1 MNLLSAAAKVSSLT
15 MVSRITGLVR
25 ETLIARSF
33 GASEWTDAFNVAF
46 RLPNLL
52 RRLFAEGA
60 FSQAFVPILGE
71 ISNRGEKDQTR
82 ALVDAIAT
90 ILFWALCLTVIIG
103 VLAAPILVFIIA
115 AGLKDGAAFETTV
128 FMTRVMFPYIG
139 LISMVSLSAG
149 ILNTFGR
156 FAVPAFT
163 PVLLN
168 LSLIGGAL
176 FIAPVLEQPIYALS
190 IGVMIGG
197 ILQLAIQIP
206 ALMRLGLLPRIGLLP
221 GKIKSAW
228 QNPDAR
234 RVLKLMVPAVF
245 AVSVAQISLIIN
257 TNIASHLQTGSVSWL
272 SYADRLMEFPTA
284 LLGVALGTVLL
295 PSLSKA
301 NAAQDTA
308 QAGEL
313 LIWGLRLTFLLAAP
327 CAIALF
333 AFGTPISAVLYHY
346 GQFNAMDVEMTRQ
359 ALAAYGVGLIGL
371 IMVKILAPGFYSR
384 QDIRTPVKIALLV
397 LLFTQLANIGLVP
410 LFAHAGLAL
419 SVGLGACLNAALLW
433 LGLRRRGALPSAVGW
448 FKYFGQLLVG
458 LLPLSIV
465 LFYGAQA
472 HDWLALQASPLI
484 RIGLLGLWL
493 IAAAVIYFA
502 SLWLIG
508 LRWQNFLRH
517 AK

>member
-15 MVSRITGLVR
+15 MLSRITGLLR

-71 ISNRGEKDQTR
+71 ISNKGDIKQSQILIN
-82 ALVDAIAT
+82 AVAT
-90 ILFWALCLTVIIG
+90 LLFWALLITVLLGVIG
-103 VLAAPILVFIIA
+103 APLLILVIA
-115 AGLKDGAAFETTV
+115 TGFKGGPAYEASV
-128 FMTRVMFPYIG
+128 VMTRIMFPYIG

-156 FAVPAFT
+156 FAIPAFT

-168 LSLIGGAL
+168 LGLIGGAVFL
-176 FIAPVLEQPIYALS
+176 SPHLAEPIYALS
-190 IGVMIGG
+190 IGVMVGG
-197 ILQLAIQIP
+197 VLQLAIQVP
-206 ALMRLGLLPRIGLLP
+206 ALARLGLLPRIGLLP
-221 GKIKSAW
+221 GAIKAAIH
-228 QNPDAR
+228 NPDAR
-234 RVLKLMVPAVF
+234 RVLKLMGPAVF

-257 TNIASHLQTGSVSWL
+257 TNIASRLETGSVSWL

-301 NAAQDTA
+301 NARNDLA

-313 LIWGLRLTFLLAAP
+313 LIWGLQLTLLLAAP
-327 CAIALF
+327 CAITLF
-333 AFGTPISAVLYHY
+333 IFGEPLAAVLYHY
-346 GQFNAMDVEMTRQ
+346 GKFNAMDVLMTQR

-371 IMVKILAPGFYSR
+371 ILVKILAPGFYSR
-384 QDIRTPVKIALLV
+384 QDIRTPVKIGLLV
-397 LLFTQLANIGLVP
+397 LVATQLANLVFVP
-410 LFAHAGLAL
+410 WLGHAGLAL
-419 SVGLGACLNAALLW
+419 SIGVGACLNAALLW
-433 LGLRRRGALPSAVGW
+433 VGLHRRGALPNSAW
-448 FKYFGQLLVG
+448 LKYLGQLLLALIPFSG
-458 LLPLSIV
+458 I
-465 LFYGAQA
+465 LFYASSA
-472 HDWLALQASPLI
+472 HQWLALQETPWI
-484 RIGLLGLWL
+484 RIGLLTSWL
-493 IAAAVIYFA
+493 AASAVIYFGTL
-502 SLWLIG
+502 SLVGI
-508 LRWQNFLRH
+508 RWQKFLRH

>member
-15 MVSRITGLVR
+15 MLSRITGLVR

-71 ISNRGEKDQTR
+71 ISSQGDSSKTQGLIN
-82 ALVDAIAT
+82 AIAT
-90 ILFWALCLTVIIG
+90 LLFWALGLTVLVG
-103 VLAAPILVFIIA
+103 VLGAPILVFVIA
-115 AGLKDGAAFETTV
+115 AGLQGGSAYDATIV
-128 FMTRVMFPYIG
+128 MTQMMFPYIG
-139 LISMVSLSAG
+139 LISLVSLSAG
-149 ILNTFGR
+149 ILNSFGR
-156 FAVPAFT
+156 FAIPAFT

-168 LSLIGGAL
+168 LSLIGGAVL
-176 FIAPVLEQPIYALS
+176 VAPHLEQPIYALS
-190 IGVMIGG
+190 AGVIVGG
-197 ILQLAIQIP
+197 ILQLSIQVP
-206 ALMRLGLLPRIGLLP
+206 ALLKLGLLPRIAIFP
-221 GKIKSAW
+221 KAIIAAW

-234 RVLKLMVPAVF
+234 RVIKLMVPAVF

-301 NAAQDTA
+301 NANQDT
-308 QAGEL
+308 QHAGEL
-313 LIWGLRLTFLLAAP
+313 LVWGLRLTFLLAAP
-327 CAIALF
+327 CALALF
-333 AFGTPISAVLYHY
+333 LFGTPISAVLYHY
-346 GQFNAMDVEMTRQ
+346 GQFNNLDVEMTRQ

-371 IMVKILAPGFYSR
+371 ILVKILAPGFYSR

-397 LLFTQLANIGLVP
+397 LVFTQLANIVLVP
-410 LFAHAGLAL
+410 IFAHAGLAL
-419 SVGLGACLNAALLW
+419 SVGLGACINAGLLW
-433 LGLRRRGALPSAVGW
+433 FGLRKRGALPVSAGW
-448 FKYFGQLLVG
+448 LKYLSQLCVG
-458 LLPLSIV
+458 LLPLGLL
-465 LFYGAQA
+465 LFYGANA
-472 HDWLALQASPLI
+472 HDWLALQENPFM

-493 IAAAVIYFA
+493 MAAAVVYFA
-502 SLWLIG
+502 ALWLVG

>member
-15 MVSRITGLVR
+15 MLSRITGLLR

-71 ISNRGEKDQTR
+71 VSSQGDIKQSQI
-82 ALVDAIAT
+82 LVNAVAT
-90 ILFWALCLTVIIG
+90 LLFWALLLTVLLG
-103 VLAAPILVFIIA
+103 VVGAPLLILAIA
-115 AGLKDGAAFETTV
+115 TGFQGGPAYEASV
-128 FMTRVMFPYIG
+128 VMTRIMFPYIG

-156 FAVPAFT
+156 FAIPAFT

-168 LSLIGGAL
+168 LALIGSAIFL
-176 FIAPVLEQPIYALS
+176 APHLEQPIYALS
-190 IGVMIGG
+190 IGVLLGG
-197 ILQLAIQIP
+197 FLQLAIQVP
-206 ALMRLGLLPRIGLLP
+206 ALSRLGLLPRVGLLP
-221 GKIKSAW
+221 GAIKTAI

-234 RVLKLMVPAVF
+234 RVMKLMGPAVF

-301 NAAQDTA
+301 NAKNDLV

-313 LIWGLRLTFLLAAP
+313 LIWGLRLTFFICSTLRDYSIYFWRASCSSLVSLRKIYSSRRFDDTTRIGRLWCWTHWSHLDQDPSPRVLLAPRYPYASQNW
-327 CAIALF
+327 F
-333 AFGTPISAVLYHY
+333 AGFSSYTIS
-346 GQFNAMDVEMTRQ
+346 QSSFC
-359 ALAAYGVGLIGL
+359 ALA
-371 IMVKILAPGFYSR
+371 
-384 QDIRTPVKIALLV
+384 RTCWISTL
-397 LLFTQLANIGLVP
+397 NWRWR
-410 LFAHAGLAL
+410 L
-419 SVGLGACLNAALLW
+419 SQRNTTLG
-433 LGLRRRGALPSAVGW
+433 GPPSTRRP
-448 FKYFGQLLVG
+448 
-458 LLPLSIV
+458 P
-465 LFYGAQA
+465 
-472 HDWLALQASPLI
+472 
-484 RIGLLGLWL
+484 
-493 IAAAVIYFA
+493 
-502 SLWLIG
+502 
-508 LRWQNFLRH
+508 
-517 AK
+517 